1 MENAKN
7 KKIRYIK
14 RKQRKGEQ
22 SMHYVR
28 ELFSEIYGKE
38 VKVKDE
44 TMMARFYEMAE
55 QYIISFIVDVIAN
68 MNVRYR
74 HIAESHFYSAVGFI
88 CEMFEKET
96 GEHCTPEDIL
106 IHGGYAIRN
115 EDDPNNITVL
125 PLEYY
130 ENKWKEAGKKAF
142 EMYCDYKRRTG
153 DAERKR

>member
-1 MENAKN
+1 MENVKN
-7 KKIRYIK
+7 ENIRYIK
-14 RKQRKGEQ
+14 RKQRKGERN
-22 SMHYVR
+22 MHDVR

-38 VKVKDE
+38 VKIKDE

-55 QYIISFIVDVIAN
+55 QYIICFIVDVIAN

-74 HIAESHFYSAVGFI
+74 HITESHFYSAVGFI
-88 CEMFEKET
+88 CETFEKET

-106 IHGGYAIRN
+106 IHGGIEYF
-115 EDDPNNITVL
+115 EDKL
-125 PLEYY
+125 
-130 ENKWKEAGKKAF
+130 KEAGKKAF